1 MKASHLEDRSEDGGK
16 PECYQRDQNDL
27 WELKHQRSL
36 PLRKLPLISH
46 CFPQALG
53 YPGSEGKRKRASHF
67 FKSHFKKVLHPHTLL
82 SVFLQAT
89 WFSPIDVDTQRRQ
102 MWRGVTD
109 ENGMEVEDENIKG
122 LSR

>member
-1 MKASHLEDRSEDGGK
+1 MLEGCWTCVVERLMKASHLEDRSEDGGK

-27 WELKHQRSL
+27 WELKHQCSL
-36 PLRKLPLISH
+36 PLRKFPLISH
-46 CFPQALG
+46 CSPQALG
-53 YPGSEGKRKRASHF
+53 YP
-67 FKSHFKKVLHPHTLL
+67 
-82 SVFLQAT
+82 AT

-122 LSR
+122 LSRQKSQPYSQPPHSCEN